1 MNKFIDITNN
11 LVETLKQYDLKNI
24 DIPDNEQTEILNVVI
39 ELNAIIYATKELT
52 NIKNKEIN
60 KYLFNN
66 LDIGIDEL
74 IELESYL
81 Y

>member
-39 ELNAIIYATKELT
+39 ELNAIIYATEELT
-52 NIKNKEIN
+52 NIETKDIE

-66 LDIGIDEL
+66 LDVGIDEL
-74 IELESYL
+74 IELEIYL

>member
-39 ELNAIIYATKELT
+39 ELNAIIYATEELT
-52 NIKNKEIN
+52 NIETKDIE

-66 LDIGIDEL
+66 LDVEIDEL
-74 IELESYL
+74 IELEIYL